1 MSAAPNHH
9 TFVPNPFVWLD
20 PLGLKCLDPD
30 DQVRHDSA
38 RETAVDSD
46 GKMRGEEDSPGV
58 RMVDDVELERIRL
71 DLHAKLGDP
80 EVKPTPKGN
89 IEVWQLSDDP
99 KSTVTYRPFSKS
111 GGATIDY
118 NDVDGLDM
126 KRFHIPQ
133 HGD

>member
-1 MSAAPNHH
+1 M
-9 TFVPNPFVWLD
+9 
-20 PLGLKCLDPD
+20 
-30 DQVRHDSA
+30 
-38 RETAVDSD
+38 
-46 GKMRGEEDSPGV
+46 
-58 RMVDDVELERIRL
+58 

-80 EVKPTPKGN
+80 EVRQVPKGT
-89 IEVWQLSDDP
+89 IETWKLSDDP
-99 KSTVTYRPFSKS
+99 KATVTCRSFSRS